1 MEILDEIE
9 ISPLTK
15 EMTESLFIS
24 GFIESIKLANR
35 NCQIILNKFETI
47 NTETTYVLHSLL
59 TELKDKKMSF
69 SLVNAQ

>member
-15 EMTESLFIS
+15 EMTQSLFIS
-24 GFIESIKLANR
+24 GFIESIKLANQ

-69 SLVNAQ
+69 SLENAQ

>member
-9 ISPLTK
+9 ISPSTK

-24 GFIESIKLANR
+24 GFIEKIVLANK
-35 NCQIILNKFETI
+35 NCQIILNKFESI

-59 TELKDKKMSF
+59 AEIKDNDLSY
-69 SLVNAQ
+69 SLENAK